1 MDLLTSSGGD
11 EKQAATDFSISN
23 PPEMGQKY
31 QILLQTFNSSP
42 FRALEMEI

>member
-23 PPEMGQKY
+23 PPEMGQKD
-31 QILLQTFNSSP
+31 QNIVKNF
-42 FRALEMEI
+42 